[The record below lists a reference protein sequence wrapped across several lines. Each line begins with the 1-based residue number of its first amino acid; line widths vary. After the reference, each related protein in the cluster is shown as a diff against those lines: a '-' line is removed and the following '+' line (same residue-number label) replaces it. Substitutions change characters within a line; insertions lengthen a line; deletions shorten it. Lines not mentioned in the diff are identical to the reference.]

1 MKSNLWVRQL
11 KITQQGRKMYYIG
24 IDVAKSFHVVS
35 AIDENEVKVISKP
48 FRVDNSNDGFSKLL
62 RILDSISK
70 EKSQFLIGLEATG
83 IYGENLLEYLISN
96 GYSVKL
102 LNPFQTT
109 RYREQITMKK
119 VKNDN
124 IDSLVIALFLK
135 DGKFSSGYV
144 TDDEYQSLR
153 TLYRNQIS
161 IQKDMKDVKKRIL
174 TQITVTFPEFEGFI
188 NPFTISGLAL
198 LDKYPTAHHYKRSS
212 VDRIMKLFR
221 HIQGNNFNQ
230 AKALK
235 LLNLSKESI
244 YSGKA
249 KEARA
254 IAIRSSIRLLKL
266 YMSELDILE
275 AEINSLLDSKGLSIT
290 VEEAGVGI
298 QKNDNLIDNLKTIP
312 GVNNKTISAVISECG
327 DLTRFP
333 TIAKFIGYL
342 GLFPTEN
349 SSGNS
354 KRTGHL
360 SKRGSAKA
368 KHALYLSA
376 SSCLIHNQQ
385 LKQLYDTK
393 RSQGKSKKEGLV
405 AVSRKLATIIYS
417 IFKYNTPYDPN
428 RVFAK
433 S

>member
-1 MKSNLWVRQL
+1 
-11 KITQQGRKMYYIG
+11 MYYIG

-35 AIDENEVKVISKP
+35 AIDENEEKVISKP
-48 FRVDNSNDGFSKLL
+48 FRVNNTNDGFKRLL
-62 RILDSISK
+62 TILNSISLD
-70 EKSQFLIGLEATG
+70 KSQFMIGLEATG

-102 LNPFQTT
+102 LNPFQTS
-109 RYREQITMKK
+109 RYRERITMKK

-135 DGKFSSGYV
+135 DGKFSSGYI

-153 TLYRNQIS
+153 TLYRNRLS
-161 IQKDMKDVKKRIL
+161 IQNDMKEVKKRIL
-174 TQITVTFPEFEGFI
+174 TQITVTFPEFEGFM

-198 LDKYPTAHHYKRSS
+198 LDKYPTAHHYKHSS

-230 AKALK
+230 AKALE

-254 IAIRSSIRLLKL
+254 IAIRSSIRLLKT
-266 YMSELDILE
+266 YQRELDILE
-275 AEINSLLDSKGLSIT
+275 SEINMLLDEKGISVNDMEI
-290 VEEAGVGI
+290 EI
-298 QKNDNLIDNLKTIP
+298 QNNDNLIDNLKTIP
-312 GVNNKTISAVISECG
+312 GVSNKTISAIISECG
-327 DLTRFP
+327 DLRRFP
-333 TIAKFIGYL
+333 TVTKFIGYL

-354 KRTGHL
+354 KHVGHL
-360 SKRGSAKA
+360 SKRGSSIA
-368 KHALYLSA
+368 KHALYMSA
-376 SSCLIHNQQ
+376 SACLIHNKQ

-393 RSQGKSKKEGLV
+393 RSQGKSKKEGLI

-417 IFKYNTPYDPN
+417 IFKYNTPYDPS
-428 RVFAK
+428 RVFAQ